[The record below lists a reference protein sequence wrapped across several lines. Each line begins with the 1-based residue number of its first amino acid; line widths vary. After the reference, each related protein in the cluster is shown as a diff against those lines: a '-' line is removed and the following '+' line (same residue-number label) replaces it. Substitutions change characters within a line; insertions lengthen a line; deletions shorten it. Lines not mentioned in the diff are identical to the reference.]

1 MGDEVIIAHYLAGI
15 TPVRRNNYRNF
26 LKDLWNCV
34 IFIESYLYL
43 WDNDANT
50 AGETSNGYIDA

>member
-1 MGDEVIIAHYLAGI
+1 MGDEVIIAYYRSGI
-15 TPVRRNNYRNF
+15 TPVGRNNYRNF
-26 LKDLWNCV
+26 LKVLWNCV
-34 IFIESYLYL
+34 IFIESCLYL

>member
-1 MGDEVIIAHYLAGI
+1 MDDEVIIAHYRAGI
-15 TPVRRNNYRNF
+15 THVGRNNYRNF
-26 LKDLWNCV
+26 LKVLWNCV

>member
-1 MGDEVIIAHYLAGI
+1 MG
-15 TPVRRNNYRNF
+15 RNNYRNF
-26 LKDLWNCV
+26 LKVLCNCV
-34 IFIESYLYL
+34 LFIESYLYL